1 MPVYF
6 LTVGKNGPKF
16 RETPGDAAA
25 VGRIGVNGRN
35 QTVTLRKAS
44 MAFVAQDIKG
54 AFFLD
59 RPVLDRT
66 GLTGLYDVNIE
77 ATPEFRFN
85 KSSEPGDVSVFTA
98 VQEQLGLKLQP
109 GRAQIEVLVIDHIEK
124 PADN

>member
-1 MPVYF
+1 
-6 LTVGKNGPKF
+6 
-16 RETPGDAAA
+16 
-25 VGRIGVNGRN
+25 
-35 QTVTLRKAS
+35 

-59 RPVLDRT
+59 RPVLDQT